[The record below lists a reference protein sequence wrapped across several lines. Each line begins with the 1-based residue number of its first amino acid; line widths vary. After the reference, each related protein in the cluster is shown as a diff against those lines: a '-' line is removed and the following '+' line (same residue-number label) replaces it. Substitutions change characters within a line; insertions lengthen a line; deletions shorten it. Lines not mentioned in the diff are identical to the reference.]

1 MDFTTAVRT
10 ALLERYADF
19 QGRSSRSEYWWF
31 VLFNI
36 LVQVFLNLLV
46 SMAAAFA
53 FLSLIVLLGL
63 LIPGIAVGVRR
74 LHDLGKSGWWLLL
87 GFVPIIGAIVLIYW
101 FVQPGED
108 RANAW
113 GNNPLGPVNPA

>member
-1 MDFTTAVRT
+1 M
-10 ALLERYADF
+10 
-19 QGRSSRSEYWWF
+19 
-31 VLFNI
+31 
-36 LVQVFLNLLV
+36 
-46 SMAAAFA
+46 
-53 FLSLIVLLGL
+53 LGL
-63 LIPGIAVGVRR
+63 LISGIAVGVRR

-108 RANAW
+108 RVNAW